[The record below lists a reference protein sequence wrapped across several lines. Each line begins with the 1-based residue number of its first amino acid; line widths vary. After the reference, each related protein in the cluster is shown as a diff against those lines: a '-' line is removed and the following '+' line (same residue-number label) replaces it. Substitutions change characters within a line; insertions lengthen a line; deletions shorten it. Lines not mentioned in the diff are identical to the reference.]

1 MRPSTNVSK
10 DNESIVASVI
20 IPAYNCATTLGAQLE
35 ALRHQVSE
43 NPWEIIVVD
52 NGSTD
57 GTQTVIAQYLEAIPN
72 LRMLSAPEVKGGA
85 FARNKGAAIA
95 RGEVFLFCD
104 GDDVVAP
111 GWVSAMTRALRDHN
125 FVVGQIEVATL
136 NADVPEKYGNN
147 GTRDDLLNF
156 LPYAIGSNM
165 GVTRRAFE
173 SIGGFSASYLRCMD
187 IEFSWRMQLAGFGL
201 HEAPH
206 AEVYYRYRN
215 SAWAHY
221 KTAFRFSK
229 THVALYKRFAA
240 HGAKRL
246 PIKRVLLRY
255 QGIVFGMFQM
265 HQLTRRQRVG
275 WAFEVGVSLGRLWGS
290 VRHMTL
296 YL

>member
-1 MRPSTNVSK
+1 MQRSINVVDSQR
-10 DNESIVASVI
+10 VLVSVI
-20 IPAYNCATTLGAQLE
+20 IPAYNCVTTLGAQLQ
-35 ALRHQVSE
+35 ALGDQVFDA
-43 NPWEIIVVD
+43 PWEIVVVD

-57 GTQTVIAQYLEAIPN
+57 GTQALVEQYRVAMPN
-72 LRMLSAPEVKGGA
+72 LTMASALEMKNGA
-85 FARNKGAAIA
+85 FARNRGAAVA

-111 GWVSAMTRALRDHN
+111 DWVSAMCQALREND

-147 GTRDDLLNF
+147 GTSDSLLNF

-173 SIGGFSASYLRCMD
+173 SVGGFSTAYSRCMD
-187 IEFSWRMQLAGFGL
+187 IEFSWRMQLAGYSL
-201 HEAPH
+201 HEVSQ
-206 AEVYYRYRN
+206 AEVHYRYRD
-215 SAWAHY
+215 SPWAHW
-221 KTAFRFSK
+221 KTAFSFSR
-229 THVALYKRFAA
+229 THVALYKRFAM

-246 PIKRVLLRY
+246 PIKQVLARY
-255 QGIVFGMFQM
+255 RGIVFGVFQM
-265 HQLTRRQRVG
+265 HKLTRRQRVG

-290 VRHMTL
+290 VRYRTL

>member
-1 MRPSTNVSK
+1 MQHPSDVIENARQTV
-10 DNESIVASVI
+10 VSVI
-20 IPAYNCATTLGAQLE
+20 IPVYNCVTTLGAQLQ
-35 ALRHQVSE
+35 ALQHQAFD

-57 GTQTVIAQYLEAIPN
+57 GTQLLIERYRETMPN
-72 LRMLSAPEVKGGA
+72 LKMISALEMKGGA

-95 RGEVFLFCD
+95 RGEIFLFCD

-111 GWVSAMTRALRDHN
+111 GWVSAMARALRDHD
-125 FVVGQIEVATL
+125 FVVGRIEVATL
-136 NADVPEKYGNN
+136 NEEVPEKYGNN
-147 GTRDDLLNF
+147 GTQDDLLNF

-173 SIGGFSASYLRCMD
+173 AVKGFSTAYSRCMD

-201 HEAPH
+201 HEELL
-206 AEVYYRYRN
+206 AEVYYRYRD
-215 SAWAHY
+215 SAWAHW
-221 KTAFRFSK
+221 KTAFSFSI

-246 PIKRVLLRY
+246 PIKRVLVRY
-255 QGIVFGMFQM
+255 HGIAVGLLHVFGM
-265 HQLTRRQRVG
+265 TPRQRIG
-275 WAFEVGVSLGRLWGS
+275 WAFEIGVSLGRLWGS
-290 VRHMTL
+290 VRYGTF